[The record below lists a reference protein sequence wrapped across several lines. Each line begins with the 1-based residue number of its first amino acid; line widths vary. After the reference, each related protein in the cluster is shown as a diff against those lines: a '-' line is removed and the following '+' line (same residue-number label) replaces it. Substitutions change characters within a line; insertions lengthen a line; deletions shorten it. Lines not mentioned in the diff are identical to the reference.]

1 MTVRVHAHSRM
12 MNIPER
18 PFLGPALDDVIDEVV
33 EITEQEYLDA
43 IIDTET

>member
-1 MTVRVHAHSRM
+1 MALSETLTY
-12 MNIPER
+12 PER